1 MYGDLLIPED
11 LVKTFT
17 IEDYQR
23 VDDPEGGYTQEWVA
37 VGSLTGILADAGARE
52 YMRAQA
58 VGENTS
64 HTINQEGA
72 PQAIPGQRLRGST
85 PDGREEFYLIESVDN
100 PGGLG
105 IWTIYYVERRSA

>member
-23 VDDPEGGYTQEWVA
+23 VYDEEGGYTQDWVPT
-37 VGSLTGILADAGARE
+37 GTLSGILADAGARE

-58 VGENTS
+58 TNENTS
-64 HTINQEGA
+64 HTINQEGP
-72 PQAIPGQRLRGST
+72 PQATDGQRLRGTT